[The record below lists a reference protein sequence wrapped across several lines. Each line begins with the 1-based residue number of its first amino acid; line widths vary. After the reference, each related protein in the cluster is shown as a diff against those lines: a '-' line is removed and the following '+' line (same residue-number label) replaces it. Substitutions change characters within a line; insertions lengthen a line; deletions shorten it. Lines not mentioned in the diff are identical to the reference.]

1 MSTPGELTIGQ
12 LAERTGL
19 APATL
24 RMWEARYGV
33 PAPRRLPGGHRR
45 YSEEDAATVLEALRA
60 RGTGLSLAAALEQA
74 RERQE
79 AAPADSIYAGL
90 RRAWP
95 DLQPAVYP
103 KRVLNALSE
112 AIEDECCARAERGL
126 LFGSFQQARLY
137 RSSEPRWRQF
147 ARTAELAIVFAD
159 FRRVRRREG
168 APVEVPIARR
178 SSFGREWTVICDAPG
193 YSACLAAWEPPTVAP
208 LPDRARRFEA
218 LWSAEPSVVRS
229 ATSIAWQIARDG
241 LPELPETPPGL
252 RPLAPPGP
260 AELHRATALANRML
274 AYVSARAPEAAA

>member
-1 MSTPGELTIGQ
+1 MSMSGELTIGQ

-45 YSEEDAATVLEALRA
+45 YSEQDLATVLDALRA
-60 RGTGLSLAAALEQA
+60 RGSGLSLAAALEQA

-79 AAPADSIYAGL
+79 DGPADSIYAGL
-90 RRAWP
+90 RRACP

-126 LFGSFQQARLY
+126 LFGSFQQARFY
-137 RSSEPRWRQF
+137 RSSETRWRQF

-159 FRRVRRREG
+159 FRRLRRRKG
-168 APVEVPIARR
+168 APIEVPIARS

-193 YSACLAAWEPPTVAP
+193 YAACLAAWEPPTAAP
-208 LPDRARRFEA
+208 LPDPARRFEA
-218 LWSAEPSVVRS
+218 LWSAEPSVVRT
-229 ATSIAWQIARDG
+229 ATLIAWRLARDG
-241 LPELPETPPGL
+241 LAELPETPPAL
-252 RPLAPPGP
+252 RRLAPPGP
-260 AELHRATALANRML
+260 AELRRATALANRML
-274 AYVSARAPEAAA
+274 AYVSARGPEVAA

>member
-12 LAERTGL
+12 LAGRTGL

-33 PAPRRLPGGHRR
+33 PSPRRLPGGHRR
-45 YSEEDAATVLEALRA
+45 YSEEDVTTVLDALRA
-60 RGTGLSLAAALEQA
+60 RGAGLSLAAALEQA

-103 KRVLNALSE
+103 KRLLNALSK

-126 LFGSFQQARLY
+126 LFGSFQQARFY

-147 ARTAELAIVFAD
+147 ARTAELTIVFAD
-159 FRRVRRREG
+159 FRRVRRRER
-168 APVEVPIARR
+168 APLEVPIAQR

-208 LPDRARRFEA
+208 LPDPARRF
-218 LWSAEPSVVRS
+218 AEPSVVRS
-229 ATSIAWQIARDG
+229 ATLIAWRLAREG
-241 LPELPETPPGL
+241 LPELPETPPAL